1 MRKIYKPFLMEENQG
16 DKGAENVVKPKGP
29 MWQCPVCGTRVW
41 VSNRRRHLRTRK
53 HLDAQYVMQEKF
65 EINI

>member
-1 MRKIYKPFLMEENQG
+1 MEENQG
-16 DKGAENVVKPKGP
+16 NKGAKNVVKPKGI